1 VLHRGAPNKADLLL
15 VDVDG
20 VVVVV
25 KDFATKPWPWRLLG
39 RLQIGREAAA
49 YRHLV
54 GVEGVPRYFGRVDAH
69 AIAIEK
75 IDGVQLAFAPD
86 RFERGVDYVEALRA
100 IVARLHAR
108 GLVHNDLR
116 GRENV
121 LVRAGGSLV
130 VVDLAAALRLEPGGI
145 LFRLLA
151 AADEA
156 ALLKWKALLA
166 PGTFSDE
173 ERAFLE
179 RFARWRRLWPF
190 NRKSR
195 RGEA

>member
-1 VLHRGAPNKADLLL
+1 M
-15 VDVDG
+15 
-20 VVVVV
+20 
-25 KDFATKPWPWRLLG
+25 KDFAAKSGFWRLLG
-39 RLQIGREAAA
+39 RFQVAREAAA
-49 YRHLV
+49 YASLA
-54 GVEGVPRYFGRVDAH
+54 GVEGVPRFFGRIDAH
-69 AIAIEK
+69 AIAIER
-75 IDGVQLAFAPD
+75 IEGPQLAFAPD
-86 RFERGVDYVEALRA
+86 RFERGSLYVEQLRA
-100 IVARLHAR
+100 IVARLHAK

-121 LVRAGGSLV
+121 LVRPDGSLV
-130 VVDLAAALRLEPGGI
+130 VVDLAAALRLDPKGR
-145 LFRLLA
+145 LFRLFA

-166 PGTFSDE
+166 PGTFTDD

-190 NRKSR
+190 NRKAR